1 MNTLHYP
8 ASSGNNNCLNCINYI
23 YTNTYSNDL
32 WVLVLKVFVKAMNL
46 RLAVISML

>member
-1 MNTLHYP
+1 MNTLHYT
-8 ASSGNNNCLNCINYI
+8 AWNGNNCLNCINYI

-46 RLAVISML
+46 RLGVISML